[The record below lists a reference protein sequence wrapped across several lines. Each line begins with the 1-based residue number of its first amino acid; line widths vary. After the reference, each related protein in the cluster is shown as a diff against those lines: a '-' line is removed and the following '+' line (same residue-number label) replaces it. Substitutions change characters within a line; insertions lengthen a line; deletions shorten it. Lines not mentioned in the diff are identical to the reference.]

1 MAFIKTDEGEKMIT
15 KNGAFL
21 IIGMFL
27 INYWDERSSR
37 DEMEMGVLQEVQ
49 GMFVKTL
56 MGLVSRKSRCTSTK
70 VIQSVSS

>member
-21 IIGMFL
+21 IRGMIL
-27 INYWDERSSR
+27 INYRDERSSR
-37 DEMEMGVLQEVQ
+37 DEMEMGGLQEVQ
-49 GMFVKTL
+49 GMFVNIL
-56 MGLVSRKSRCTSTK
+56 MGLVSRKSRCANTK